1 MSLFVKMKNEWNW
14 QFHKTL
20 KASSIDSSS
29 QDNYTHKKH
38 LNTRTGEKT
47 HFSTW
52 ESLKI
57 SQQMCPDLLLFGLF
71 YLPHLPYD
79 GK

>member
-1 MSLFVKMKNEWNW
+1 MSLFVEMKNEWNW
-14 QFHKTL
+14 KFHKTL

-29 QDNYTHKKH
+29 QDNYTSCSQETSQH
-38 LNTRTGEKT
+38 TRTGEIS

-71 YLPHLPYD
+71 YLPHLTI
-79 GK
+79 